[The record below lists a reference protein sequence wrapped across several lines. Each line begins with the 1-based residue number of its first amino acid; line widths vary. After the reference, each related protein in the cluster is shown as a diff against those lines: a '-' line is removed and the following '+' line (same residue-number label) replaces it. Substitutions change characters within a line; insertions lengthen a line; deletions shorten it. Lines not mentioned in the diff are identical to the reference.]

1 VAPGSAD
8 SESQVSLLLK
18 ELQLQRDE
26 RVVQDLTLH
35 EQAVQHREEAA
46 VHATQHREQVAA
58 AAAAQTALTNSV
70 AMLTTKL
77 VDQEKAIA
85 DFTSEKKSEK
95 EEEKEVPYVP
105 HRNMENQHPER
116 PKFQKNNEPQLYDP
130 ANIDAVWQLL
140 CTAERATA
148 AGWEYRHL
156 IAYCS
161 YLQDVVLHEE
171 AVFPRIIERLQK
183 PDEVFKREDGTVVT
197 VEEDI
202 VNLLACYNSTE
213 KIYTNLIN
221 KRCNLIQL
229 KAIVNDKYPSK
240 DNALKR
246 DSLIQILEDEVYG
259 ILGGLM
265 QANIGAAFEKCIE
278 VYAQKTEAAR
288 LKTAASAG
296 AKAKGAGAASA
307 GGKAALSKKFAKEA
321 LPAAE

>member
-1 VAPGSAD
+1 
-8 SESQVSLLLK
+8 
-18 ELQLQRDE
+18 
-26 RVVQDLTLH
+26 
-35 EQAVQHREEAA
+35 
-46 VHATQHREQVAA
+46 
-58 AAAAQTALTNSV
+58 
-70 AMLTTKL
+70 
-77 VDQEKAIA
+77 
-85 DFTSEKKSEK
+85 
-95 EEEKEVPYVP
+95 
-105 HRNMENQHPER
+105 
-116 PKFQKNNEPQLYDP
+116 
-130 ANIDAVWQLL
+130 
-140 CTAERATA
+140 
-148 AGWEYRHL
+148 
-156 IAYCS
+156 
-161 YLQDVVLHEE
+161 LHEE